1 MKLLSETQKIELKG
15 THKSFNRKD
24 NRGGGKLGQEN
35 RMFHG
40 CVERWAI
47 PGMDHPLAERQP
59 NNWSGKNCGSF
70 DGHCNMVKY
79 EDGCSS
85 DLSDTLSLRSPSES
99 SSGSRR
105 RSKKSFDSTERGSPV
120 WKNWAEKCK
129 KQVRPTPARPFRLL
143 TEQRGQMKE
152 QQLMKKIQ
160 QEMVE
165 KEKHRIPIAQGL
177 PWTTDEPQVL
187 PKPLVKEYTKPL
199 NVKLHTESRSAER
212 AKFDHLMEEKFY
224 YLMQQRLEE
233 ERRWKLAEEEEI
245 KRLRKEMIPYAQLM
259 PFFDRPFVPKKSS
272 KSPTIP
278 KEPKFHSYQ
287 HHIKCLS

>member
-1 MKLLSETQKIELKG
+1 MKLLSESQKFEFKG
-15 THKSFNRKD
+15 THKVFNRKD
-24 NRGGGKLGQEN
+24 NSKGGKLGQEN
-35 RMFHG
+35 RMFNG

-47 PGMDHPLAERQP
+47 PGMDHPFAERQP
-59 NNWSGKNCGSF
+59 NSLSGKSYGSF
-70 DGHCNMVKY
+70 DGHCNFVKY

-85 DLSDTLSLRSPSES
+85 DLSDTQSLRSPSES

-105 RSKKSFDSTERGSPV
+105 RSKKSFDSTEKGSLV
-120 WKNWAEKCK
+120 WKNWAEKSK
-129 KQVRPTPARPFRLL
+129 KQVRPTPARPFKLL

-160 QEMVE
+160 QEMIKE
-165 KEKHRIPIAQGL
+165 EKHRIPIAQRL

-187 PKPLVKEYTKPL
+187 PKPPVKENTKPL
-199 NVKLHTESRSAER
+199 NFKLHTESRSAER

-233 ERRWKLAEEEEI
+233 ERLWKLAEEEEI

-278 KEPKFHSYQ
+278 REPKFHRYH
-287 HHIKCLS
+287 HHIECLS